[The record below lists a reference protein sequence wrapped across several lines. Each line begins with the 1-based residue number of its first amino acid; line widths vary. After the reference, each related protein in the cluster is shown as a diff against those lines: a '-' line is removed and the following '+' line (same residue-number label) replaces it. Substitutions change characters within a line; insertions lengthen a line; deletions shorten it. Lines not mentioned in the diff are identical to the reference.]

1 MRWRTGSRE
10 TSASRGPK
18 DVFVVGDRLN
28 TFEGGT
34 DGVAGRDAEGREFW
48 QVRVAYVDREQREVP
63 SKGSRLR
70 GEEGEGEQ
78 KQAEDSEALSESE
91 RTVGAGREGRDCKDS
106 CC

>member
-1 MRWRTGSRE
+1 M
-10 TSASRGPK
+10 
-18 DVFVVGDRLN
+18 FVVGDRLN

-91 RTVGAGREGRDCKDS
+91 RTVGAGREGGDCKDS